1 MDVLE
6 QTYFL
11 NAAISRFLD
20 KLIEMFMRIADKD
33 GDRKLK
39 IDEVVNM
46 FVESEV
52 HTTDEEEEDQKERM
66 KALFRMYDCNGDGVI
81 NKKELMEMLELI

>member
-1 MDVLE
+1 MPQYLG
-6 QTYFL
+6 
-11 NAAISRFLD
+11 FLD

-39 IDEVVNM
+39 INEVVNM
-46 FVESEV
+46 FVETEV
-52 HTTDEEEEDQKERM
+52 HTETDEKEQDQKERM

-81 NKKELMEMLELI
+81 NKKELMEMLEVM